1 VAATDDSRLM
11 VLCGGLFVQVVVAY
25 IPNIK
30 KICKDNAVSTART
43 QAACHRWFQACL
55 SAVLDDMN
63 SLVLGTNSM
72 HRKLVHRAPAPVANT
87 L

>member
-1 VAATDDSRLM
+1 M

-25 IPNIK
+25 IPN
-30 KICKDNAVSTART
+30 
-43 QAACHRWFQACL
+43 RWFQACL